1 MCRPINTRGT
11 IPLTAVLPSGTVIG
25 MSQVDRNNPRRGRAS
40 ESRYT
45 IFEFDQEFP
54 DDAACLEYLVG
65 RLYPDGIYCPKC
77 QKVTKHHRE
86 KNRPSYA
93 CQYCGH
99 HEHPLKGT
107 IFEGSATSLKL
118 WFYGIYLMASTRC
131 GISAKQLE
139 RELGVTYKTAWR
151 MMNKIR
157 SLLEQ
162 DGWMLEGEVEFDEA
176 YYGGSAK
183 WRSPARSKARG
194 VRPGG
199 SPTTHTAMFGIAQ
212 RGRSGE
218 SGKIRVEV
226 AEGKSF
232 RTATEHVETKVLP
245 ATIVY
250 TDEAP
255 RYDDLGQMYEHKR
268 VNHSE
273 KVYVMG
279 DVHTNTIEGFWA
291 LLKRGIGGVYHSV
304 STKHLQSYLDE
315 YAFRYNNRDAKGR
328 GMFDA
333 FTSRIEKDVPPVVSP
348 QPSPEGDQTRLS

>member
-1 MCRPINTRGT
+1 MSKVNRNA
-11 IPLTAVLPSGTVIG
+11 PLRST
-25 MSQVDRNNPRRGRAS
+25 AS

-54 DDAACLEYLVG
+54 DDAACLEYLVAQ
-65 RLYPDGIYCPKC
+65 LYPEGIYCPKC

-86 KNRPSYA
+86 AKRPSYA

-151 MMNKIR
+151 MFNKIR
-157 SLLEQ
+157 SLLTQ
-162 DGWMLEGEVEFDEA
+162 DEWMLEGEVEFDEA
-176 YYGGSAK
+176 YYGGSAR
-183 WRSPARSKARG
+183 WRSPARSKAKGVVRG
-194 VRPGG
+194 GGDKTRMYGLAERARNGQTGKVRVQVADG
-199 SPTTHTAMFGIAQ
+199 SM
-212 RGRSGE
+212 RNRD
-218 SGKIRVEV
+218 
-226 AEGKSF
+226 
-232 RTATEHVETKVLP
+232 ATEHVETKVLP

-255 RYDDLGQMYEHKR
+255 RYQDIGAIYEHR
-268 VNHSE
+268 RINHSE
-273 KVYVMG
+273 KVYVSG

-291 LLKRGIGGVYHSV
+291 TVKGGIGGAYHAV

-315 YAFRYNNRDAKGR
+315 YAFRYNNRDVEGR
-328 GMFDA
+328 GMFEA
-333 FTSRIEKDVPPVVSP
+333 FVNRIEK
-348 QPSPEGDQTRLS
+348 Q